1 LNSSVRRSDT
11 FANRRNL
18 DNIKQLLQNRPQLP
32 RIPENGIRWFPGGG
46 HHMARVFLPTVRAS
60 GIAVMYSV
68 DQAVP
73 AEQIAATANI
83 KRDRSYRAGR
93 DRMSVLCRY
102 YCKSLFE
109 VVKENS

>member
-1 LNSSVRRSDT
+1 LNSSVRRSVT

-32 RIPENGIRWFPGGG
+32 RIPENGIRWFPSGR

-73 AEQIAATANI
+73 AEQIAATLRGIGHTEEDVTGCPFCADI
-83 KRDRSYRAGR
+83 IAKVFLRW
-93 DRMSVLCRY
+93 
-102 YCKSLFE
+102 
-109 VVKENS
+109 